1 MKDWFE
7 DRVDDLKGMKIL
19 HMSWDKEKAYV
30 ELETGEVVYARL
42 ENREAINQMREK
54 CRKRIDPEVFRKYLN
69 TKD

>member
-19 HMSWDKEKAYV
+19 YMFWDKEKAYV
-30 ELETGEVVYARL
+30 ELETGELVYARL
-42 ENREAINQMREK
+42 ENREAINQMREE
-54 CRKRIDPEVFRKYLN
+54 CRKLIDPEVFRKYLN